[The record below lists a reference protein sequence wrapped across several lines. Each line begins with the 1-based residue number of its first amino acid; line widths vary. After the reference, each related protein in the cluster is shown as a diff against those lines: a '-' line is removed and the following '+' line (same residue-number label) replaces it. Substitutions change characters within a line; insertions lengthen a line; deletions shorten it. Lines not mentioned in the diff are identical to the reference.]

1 MIIEVKPDWTGRVF
15 KFKISDVDFGYNK
28 PVYLW
33 NEEKG
38 EWKEVISTSL
48 NHYHLLVS
56 ELGYD
61 PKAKRC
67 FHCRECEVTNYQDDV
82 ELLYEDIGNKL
93 PVRRNACS
101 DHADYYYMAETFEE
115 AIKA

>member
-1 MIIEVKPDWTGRVF
+1 MIIEVKPNWTGRVF

-28 PVYLW
+28 PVYAW
-33 NEEKG
+33 HEKG
-38 EWKEVISTSL
+38 EWQEVVNGSH
-48 NHYHLLVS
+48 HYHLLVN
-56 ELGYD
+56 ELEYD

-67 FHCRECEVTNYQDDV
+67 FHCKVCEVTNYQDDV

-93 PVRRNACS
+93 PVRRNACT

-115 AIKA
+115 VMEV